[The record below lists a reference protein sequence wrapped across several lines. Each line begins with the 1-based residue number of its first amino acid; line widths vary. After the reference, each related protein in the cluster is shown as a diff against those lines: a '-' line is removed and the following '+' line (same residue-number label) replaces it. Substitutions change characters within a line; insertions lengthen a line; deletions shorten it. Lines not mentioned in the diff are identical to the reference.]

1 LLVGACLTLT
11 GITEAH
17 EVHAHIARQCLESPS
32 DILAEILVPTP
43 PRKVLPAGTLPIV
56 RCGDNPI
63 TEILYHCSR
72 PIYDSKAH
80 FIMTNS
86 I

>member
-1 LLVGACLTLT
+1 
-11 GITEAH
+11 
-17 EVHAHIARQCLESPS
+17 
-32 DILAEILVPTP
+32 VPTP